1 MNKLLYLINVDLRRS
16 NKFYIAYI
24 SFFSLI
30 TLSLNL
36 FEVNKFKNSKFIM
49 NLAIGDFGGIF
60 YGIGI
65 LSNLGF
71 IQSILFFGML
81 GLFIYYI
88 FMWKREFFSNNQS
101 IYTLMMLPQNK
112 FKICISKSIALITMI
127 YGFLISQIATLFI
140 CKYIFNFIFRNMP
153 IINMNFAKDLYYLNL
168 KSIPIDFIS
177 FMAIYVFLLLI
188 AISIVNCCILFIF
201 SYINKIYVILITLLI
216 IAGLYFS
223 TIYINIITL
232 FRKYYKVIGFQFN
245 NLVAGLLSFLIIMFI
260 LNGISYLLIKKKR
273 YFL

>member
-36 FEVNKFKNSKFIM
+36 FEINKFKNSKFIM
-49 NLAIGDFGGIF
+49 NLAIEDFGGIF
-60 YGIGI
+60 YGLGI

-71 IQSILFFGML
+71 IQSILFFGIL
-81 GLFIYYI
+81 GLFIYYV

-127 YGFLISQIATLFI
+127 YGFLISQTATLFI

-201 SYINKIYVILITLLI
+201 SYINKFYVILITLLI

-232 FRKYYKVIGFQFN
+232 FRKYY
-245 NLVAGLLSFLIIMFI
+245 
-260 LNGISYLLIKKKR
+260 
-273 YFL
+273 

>member
-24 SFFSLI
+24 SFFSLV
-30 TLSLNL
+30 TLGLNL
-36 FEVNKFKNSKFIM
+36 FEINKFKNSKFIM

-88 FMWKREFFSNNQS
+88 FMWKREFFSKNQS

-140 CKYIFNFIFRNMP
+140 CKYIFNFIFRNIP

-201 SYINKIYVILITLLI
+201 SYINKFYVILITLLI

-260 LNGISYLLIKKKR
+260 LNGISYLLIKKKVS
-273 YFL
+273 L

>member
-36 FEVNKFKNSKFIM
+36 FEINKFKNSKFIM
-49 NLAIGDFGGIF
+49 NLAIEDFGGIF
-60 YGIGI
+60 YGLGI

-71 IQSILFFGML
+71 IQSILFFGIL

-112 FKICISKSIALITMI
+112 FKICISKSIVLITMI
-127 YGFLISQIATLFI
+127 YGFLISQTATLFI

-201 SYINKIYVILITLLI
+201 SYINKFYVILITLLI

-232 FRKYYKVIGFQFN
+232 FRKYYNLIGFQFN

-260 LNGISYLLIKKKR
+260 LNGISYLLIKKK
-273 YFL
+273 

>member
-36 FEVNKFKNSKFIM
+36 FEINKFKNSKFIM
-49 NLAIGDFGGIF
+49 NLAIEDFGGIF
-60 YGIGI
+60 YGLGI

-71 IQSILFFGML
+71 IQSILFFGIL
-81 GLFIYYI
+81 GLFIYYV

-127 YGFLISQIATLFI
+127 YGFLISQTATLFI

-188 AISIVNCCILFIF
+188 AISIVN
-201 SYINKIYVILITLLI
+201 
-216 IAGLYFS
+216 
-223 TIYINIITL
+223 
-232 FRKYYKVIGFQFN
+232 
-245 NLVAGLLSFLIIMFI
+245 
-260 LNGISYLLIKKKR
+260 
-273 YFL
+273 

>member
-30 TLSLNL
+30 TLGLNL
-36 FEVNKFKNSKFIM
+36 FEINKFKNSKFII

-112 FKICISKSIALITMI
+112 FKICISKSIALLTMI

-140 CKYIFNFIFRNMP
+140 CKYIFNFIFRNVP

-168 KSIPIDFIS
+168 KGIPIDFIS

-201 SYINKIYVILITLLI
+201 SYINKFYILLITLLI
-216 IAGLYFS
+216 IVGLYFS
-223 TIYINIITL
+223 TIYISIITL
-232 FRKYYKVIGFQFN
+232 FRKYYMAIGFQFN

-260 LNGISYLLIKKKR
+260 LNGISYLLIKKKIS
-273 YFL
+273 L

>member
-36 FEVNKFKNSKFIM
+36 FEINKFKNSKFIM

-153 IINMNFAKDLYYLNL
+153 IIKMNFAKDLYYLNL

-223 TIYINIITL
+223 TVYINIITL

-260 LNGISYLLIKKKR
+260 LNGISYLLIKKKVS
-273 YFL
+273 L

>member
-36 FEVNKFKNSKFIM
+36 FEINKFKNSKFIM
-49 NLAIGDFGGIF
+49 NLAIEDFGGIF
-60 YGIGI
+60 YGLGI

-71 IQSILFFGML
+71 IQSILFFGIL

-127 YGFLISQIATLFI
+127 YGFLISQTATLFI

-201 SYINKIYVILITLLI
+201 SYINKFYVILITLLI

-232 FRKYYKVIGFQFN
+232 FRKYYNLIGFQFN
-245 NLVAGLLSFLIIMFI
+245 NLVTGLLSFLIIMFI
-260 LNGISYLLIKKKR
+260 LNGISYLLIKKKVS
-273 YFL
+273 L

>member
-36 FEVNKFKNSKFIM
+36 FEINKFKNSKFIM

-71 IQSILFFGML
+71 IQSILFFGIL

-260 LNGISYLLIKKKR
+260 LNGISYLLIKKKVS
-273 YFL
+273 L

>member
-36 FEVNKFKNSKFIM
+36 FEINKFKNSKFIM

-153 IINMNFAKDLYYLNL
+153 IIKMNFAKDLYYLNL

-260 LNGISYLLIKKKR
+260 LNGISYLLIKKKVS
-273 YFL
+273 L

>member
-36 FEVNKFKNSKFIM
+36 FEINKFKNSKFIM

-153 IINMNFAKDLYYLNL
+153 IIKMNFAKDLYYLNL

-216 IAGLYFS
+216 IAVLYFS
-223 TIYINIITL
+223 TVYINIITL

-260 LNGISYLLIKKKR
+260 LNGISYLLIKKKVS
-273 YFL
+273 L

>member
-36 FEVNKFKNSKFIM
+36 FEINKFKNSKFIM

-127 YGFLISQIATLFI
+127 YGFLISQIATLFV

-153 IINMNFAKDLYYLNL
+153 IIKMNFAKDLYYLNL

-260 LNGISYLLIKKKR
+260 LNGISYLLIKKKVS
-273 YFL
+273 L

>member
-260 LNGISYLLIKKKR
+260 LNGISYLLIKKKVS
-273 YFL
+273 L

>member
-36 FEVNKFKNSKFIM
+36 FEINKFKNSKFIM
-49 NLAIGDFGGIF
+49 NLAIEDFGGIF
-60 YGIGI
+60 YGLGI

-71 IQSILFFGML
+71 IQSILFFGIL

-127 YGFLISQIATLFI
+127 YGFLISQTATLFI

-188 AISIVNCCILFIF
+188 AISIVNCCILFIL
-201 SYINKIYVILITLLI
+201 SYINKFYVILITLLI

-232 FRKYYKVIGFQFN
+232 FRKYYNLIGFQFN

-260 LNGISYLLIKKKR
+260 LNGISYLLIKKKVS
-273 YFL
+273 L

>member
-36 FEVNKFKNSKFIM
+36 FEINKFKNSKFIM

-260 LNGISYLLIKKKR
+260 LNGISYLLIKKKVS
-273 YFL
+273 L